1 MLVVMKGL
9 LPLNIVETYGWSD
22 LNYKRTHDLVFPS
35 CKTLIE
41 EVLPY
46 MMICTFEKFVFPYVT
61 IVVFV
66 TPTFD
71 LWMNKGALDT
81 FALVNFF

>member
-1 MLVVMKGL
+1 
-9 LPLNIVETYGWSD
+9 
-22 LNYKRTHDLVFPS
+22 VFPS

>member
-1 MLVVMKGL
+1 M
-9 LPLNIVETYGWSD
+9 
-22 LNYKRTHDLVFPS
+22 FPS

-41 EVLPY
+41 EVLFY
-46 MMICTFEKFVFPYVT
+46 MMISTFEKFVFPYVT

-66 TPTFD
+66 TLTFD

>member
-1 MLVVMKGL
+1 M
-9 LPLNIVETYGWSD
+9 
-22 LNYKRTHDLVFPS
+22 FPS
-35 CKTLIE
+35 CRTLIE

-46 MMICTFEKFVFPYVT
+46 TMICTFEKFVLAYVN
-61 IVVFV
+61 IVVFI

-81 FALVNFF
+81 FAIVIIFLTLGWE

>member
-1 MLVVMKGL
+1 
-9 LPLNIVETYGWSD
+9 
-22 LNYKRTHDLVFPS
+22 VFPS

-71 LWMNKGALDT
+71 FWMNKGALDT
-81 FALVNFF
+81 FALVNFLKHWVGIKPCHNWSI

>member
-1 MLVVMKGL
+1 
-9 LPLNIVETYGWSD
+9 
-22 LNYKRTHDLVFPS
+22 VFPS
-35 CKTLIE
+35 CRTLIE

-46 MMICTFEKFVFPYVT
+46 MMICTFEKFVLPYVNV
-61 IVVFV
+61 IIFL

-81 FALVNFF
+81 FAFVIIFLTLGCE